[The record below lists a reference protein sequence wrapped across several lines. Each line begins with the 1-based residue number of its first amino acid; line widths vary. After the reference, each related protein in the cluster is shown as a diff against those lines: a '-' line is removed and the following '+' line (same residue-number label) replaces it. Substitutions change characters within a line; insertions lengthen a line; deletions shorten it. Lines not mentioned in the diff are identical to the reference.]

1 MRWALVGRGGEEE
14 GEKTGV
20 GSVVQHRWKGRR
32 RRGEKTERSSAYLL
46 KPRVD
51 VWSAAGRCRCLSF
64 DRLLRRQ
71 EITSPLINDSPRLS
85 KGPSLHDPSMG
96 LA

>member
-1 MRWALVGRGGEEE
+1 MER
-14 GEKTGV
+14 K
-20 GSVVQHRWKGRR
+20 KRR
-32 RRGEKTERSSAYLL
+32 EDGADAYLL

-71 EITSPLINDSPRLS
+71 EITSPLINDSPRHSLKAPRYMIQAWGWHES
-85 KGPSLHDPSMG
+85 RAIRGASVGPR
-96 LA
+96 ARIV